1 MGKTKQ
7 VATFAVDAG
16 QWLVLLMRQQ
26 DYPPSIL
33 SVESNEQAAREWC
46 AELMRRIVASSD
58 AVFHTF
64 SEPSGRMYV
73 SIQPDGLAARLM
85 AGASLSGMCEL
96 IVVRAETHMPT
107 LIYREERLHSVL
119 PGQFPQVS

>member
-1 MGKTKQ
+1 MAKTKQ
-7 VATFAVDAG
+7 VETFSVDAG

-33 SVESNEQAAREWC
+33 SVESDEQAAREWC
-46 AELMRRIVASSD
+46 AELMRRILASSD
-58 AVFHTF
+58 AVFHAF

-85 AGASLSGMCEL
+85 TGAGLSGMCEL
-96 IVVRAETHMPT
+96 IIVRAETYMPT
-107 LIYREERLHSVL
+107 LIYREERLHGVL
-119 PGQFPQVS
+119 PGRIPQ

>member
-1 MGKTKQ
+1 MAKTKQ
-7 VATFAVDAG
+7 VETFSVDAG

-26 DYPPSIL
+26 DYPPSIV

-73 SIQPDGLAARLM
+73 SIQPEGLAARLMLM

-119 PGQFPQVS
+119 PGRFPQ